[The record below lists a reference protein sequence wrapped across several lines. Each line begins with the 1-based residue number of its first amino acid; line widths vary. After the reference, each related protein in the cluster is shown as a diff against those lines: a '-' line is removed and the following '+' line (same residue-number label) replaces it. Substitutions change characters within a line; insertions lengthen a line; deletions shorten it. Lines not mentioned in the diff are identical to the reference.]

1 MIPLPWSMMSD
12 ATPKKR
18 ATLAVKPA
26 PATLAQAP
34 KAAKPAPATRAP
46 APKAAKPAPKAAT
59 KAEPKPKA
67 APKAEPKPV
76 KTAAAK
82 PATKAAPKAEK
93 PAPQAAPQAEKPAP
107 KAAPEAAKPAPKAAA
122 KAEPKLKA
130 APKAEPKPKASPKAE
145 PKPKAAPKAPE
156 AAKPAPKAAAKA
168 EPAAKPE
175 ATTSPPTKLLLVT
188 GATGFLGRHVVAA
201 AKGAGWRV
209 RVLARATSNLGPIAG
224 LYDEV
229 HTGDVTDAASLRGS
243 CEGVT
248 AVVHCA
254 CAVASTF
261 DAGRAADAA
270 FMAVNAEGTANLAD
284 EVLKVPGLRFVQV
297 SSTAAMG
304 APQTAVVGPDSPCQP
319 KTPYQ
324 RSKRAAELLL
334 LERAERGL
342 NVVIVRTCV
351 IAGPGKERSEL
362 LKMFKL
368 VKAGLFPFL
377 GNNLDIQK
385 PLIDVDDVVQALL
398 LATERG
404 TGGGIYLVTS
414 GGRHTM
420 REILEVAQSLTGGPR
435 THVAIPV
442 AAARL
447 AARAFTQASK
457 FLPDWNVPIT
467 DERIDLFLADRQIDI
482 SRAERE
488 LGYAPKHQSV
498 EEMLGAT
505 YRYYRQRGMI

>member
-1 MIPLPWSMMSD
+1 MMSD

-18 ATLAVKPA
+18 STP
-26 PATLAQAP
+26 
-34 KAAKPAPATRAP
+34 AAKSAP
-46 APKAAKPAPKAAT
+46 APTPLVTKAEPKAVKVAAKPAPKVAPKAA
-59 KAEPKPKA
+59 KAAPKA
-67 APKAEPKPV
+67 APKAAKAAT
-76 KTAAAK
+76 KTAPTAAK
-82 PATKAAPKAEK
+82 AAPKTAPKAAKAATKTAPTAAKAATKAAPT
-93 PAPQAAPQAEKPAP
+93 
-107 KAAPEAAKPAPKAAA
+107 AAKPDVTT
-122 KAEPKLKA
+122 
-130 APKAEPKPKASPKAE
+130 
-145 PKPKAAPKAPE
+145 
-156 AAKPAPKAAAKA
+156 KPA
-168 EPAAKPE
+168 
-175 ATTSPPTKLLLVT
+175 TKLLLVT

-209 RVLARATSNLGPIAG
+209 RVLARSTSNLGPIAG

-243 CEGVT
+243 CEGVS

-284 EVLKVPGLRFVQV
+284 EVMKVPGLRFVQV

-304 APQTAVVGPDSPCQP
+304 APQTSVVGPDSPCQP

-385 PLIDVDDVVQALL
+385 PLIDVEDVVQALL

-404 TGGGIYLVTS
+404 TSGGIYLVTS

-447 AARAFTQASK
+447 AARAFAKVGT

>member
-1 MIPLPWSMMSD
+1 MMSD

-18 ATLAVKPA
+18 ATPAVKS
-26 PATLAQAP
+26 
-34 KAAKPAPATRAP
+34 AP
-46 APKAAKPAPKAAT
+46 APTPPVT
-59 KAEPKPKA
+59 KAEPKTAKVPAKPVAKAAPKAAKA
-67 APKAEPKPV
+67 APKAEPKLA
-76 KTAAAK
+76 TA
-82 PATKAAPKAEK
+82 P
-93 PAPQAAPQAEKPAP
+93 
-107 KAAPEAAKPAPKAAA
+107 AKPAPKAVKPAPKTVSAKTKPSAPKAA
-122 KAEPKLKA
+122 KA
-130 APKAEPKPKASPKAE
+130 APKAEPV
-145 PKPKAAPKAPE
+145 
-156 AAKPAPKAAAKA
+156 AKPA
-168 EPAAKPE
+168 
-175 ATTSPPTKLLLVT
+175 ATTKPATKLLLVT

-229 HTGDVTDAASLRGS
+229 HTGDVTDAASLHGS

-284 EVLKVPGLRFVQV
+284 EVMKVPGLRFVQV

-447 AARAFTQASK
+447 AARAFAQVGT

>member
-1 MIPLPWSMMSD
+1 MMSN

-18 ATLAVKPA
+18 ATPAAKP
-26 PATLAQAP
+26 TLATGSEAP
-34 KAAKPAPATRAP
+34 KAAAKPKPAAKSESAKAPPKPALKAEPTTAKA
-46 APKAAKPAPKAAT
+46 APKAAPTTQKVAPKAAPKAAPKTAAKAAKAAPKAEAKPAKPAPKA
-59 KAEPKPKA
+59 E
-67 APKAEPKPV
+67 
-76 KTAAAK
+76 AK
-82 PATKAAPKAEK
+82 P
-93 PAPQAAPQAEKPAP
+93 
-107 KAAPEAAKPAPKAAA
+107 AKPAPKAELQA
-122 KAEPKLKA
+122 
-130 APKAEPKPKASPKAE
+130 
-145 PKPKAAPKAPE
+145 PKAAP
-156 AAKPAPKAAAKA
+156 AATA
-168 EPAAKPE
+168 EPASKP
-175 ATTSPPTKLLLVT
+175 ATKLLLVT

-229 HTGDVTDAASLRGS
+229 HTGDVTDAASLRDS
-243 CEGVT
+243 CDGVT

-284 EVLKVPGLRFVQV
+284 EVMKVPGLRFVQV

-414 GGRHTM
+414 GARHTM

-447 AARAFTQASK
+447 AARAFAQASK

-498 EEMLGAT
+498 DEMLGAT

>member
-1 MIPLPWSMMSD
+1 MEIGGVNEAERLRQLRTIPLPWSMMSD

-18 ATLAVKPA
+18 ATP
-26 PATLAQAP
+26 
-34 KAAKPAPATRAP
+34 AAKPAPAPPSPASKAAP
-46 APKAAKPAPKAAT
+46 AAKPAA
-59 KAEPKPKA
+59 KA
-67 APKAEPKPV
+67 APKSEP
-76 KTAAAK
+76 
-82 PATKAAPKAEK
+82 
-93 PAPQAAPQAEKPAP
+93 
-107 KAAPEAAKPAPKAAA
+107 KPAPKAAA
-122 KAEPKLKA
+122 KPKTAAKAAPAPKSEPKPKIAAKA
-130 APKAEPKPKASPKAE
+130 APKSEPKP
-145 PKPKAAPKAPE
+145 AA
-156 AAKPAPKAAAKA
+156 KAAAKA
-168 EPAAKPE
+168 APKPTPTPKTAAKAAPKSEPKPAAKAAPKSE
-175 ATTSPPTKLLLVT
+175 PTEFSTPTSKPVAKRLLVT

-201 AKGAGWRV
+201 AKAAGWIV
-209 RVLARATSNLGPIAG
+209 RVLARPTSNLGPIAG

-229 HTGDVTDAASLRGS
+229 HTGDVTDALSLRGS
-243 CEGVT
+243 CEGVS

-270 FMAVNAEGTANLAD
+270 FMAVNADGTANLAD
-284 EVLKVPGLRFVQV
+284 EVMTVPGLRFVQV

-404 TGGGIYLVTS
+404 TGGGVYLVTS

-447 AARAFTQASK
+447 AARAFAQAGR

-488 LGYAPKHQSV
+488 LGYVPKHQSV

-505 YRYYRQRGMI
+505 YRYYRQRGLI

>member
-18 ATLAVKPA
+18 ATPA
-26 PATLAQAP
+26 ARPASAPTTSASKAAP
-34 KAAKPAPATRAP
+34 KAPSAKPKAATAPAKPAPTAE
-46 APKAAKPAPKAAT
+46 PKAATAPAKPAPKA
-59 KAEPKPKA
+59 EPKA
-67 APKAEPKPV
+67 A
-76 KTAAAK
+76 TAPAK
-82 PATKAAPKAEK
+82 S
-93 PAPQAAPQAEKPAP
+93 AP
-107 KAAPEAAKPAPKAAA
+107 KAAAKAATAPAKPAPKAAA
-122 KAEPKLKA
+122 KAATAPAKP
-130 APKAEPKPKASPKAE
+130 APKAEPK
-145 PKPKAAPKAPE
+145 AATAP
-156 AAKPAPKAAAKA
+156 AKPAPKAVKPAPKTVSAKTKPSAPKAAKA
-168 EPAAKPE
+168 APTAAPAAKPD
-175 ATTSPPTKLLLVT
+175 ATPKPATKLLLVT

-284 EVLKVPGLRFVQV
+284 EVMKVPGLRFVQV

-447 AARAFTQASK
+447 AARAFAQAGR

>member
-1 MIPLPWSMMSD
+1 MEIGGVNEAERLRQLRTIPLPWSMMSD

-18 ATLAVKPA
+18 ATP
-26 PATLAQAP
+26 
-34 KAAKPAPATRAP
+34 AAKPAPAPPSPASKAAP
-46 APKAAKPAPKAAT
+46 AAKPAA
-59 KAEPKPKA
+59 KA
-67 APKAEPKPV
+67 APKSEP
-76 KTAAAK
+76 
-82 PATKAAPKAEK
+82 
-93 PAPQAAPQAEKPAP
+93 
-107 KAAPEAAKPAPKAAA
+107 KPAPKAAA
-122 KAEPKLKA
+122 KPKTAAKAAPAPKSEPKPKIAAKA
-130 APKAEPKPKASPKAE
+130 APKSEPKPAANAAA
-145 PKPKAAPKAPE
+145 KAAPKPTPTPKTASK
-156 AAKPAPKAAAKA
+156 AAPKSEPKPAAKA
-168 EPAAKPE
+168 APKSEPTEFSTPTSKPVAKR
-175 ATTSPPTKLLLVT
+175 LLVT

-201 AKGAGWRV
+201 AKAAGWIV
-209 RVLARATSNLGPIAG
+209 RVLARPTSNLGPIAG

-229 HTGDVTDAASLRGS
+229 HTGDVTDALSLRGS
-243 CEGVT
+243 CEGVS

-270 FMAVNAEGTANLAD
+270 FMAVNADGTANLAD
-284 EVLKVPGLRFVQV
+284 EVMTVPGLRFVQV

-404 TGGGIYLVTS
+404 TGGGVYLVTS

-447 AARAFTQASK
+447 AARAFAQAGR

-488 LGYAPKHQSV
+488 LGYVPKHQSV

-505 YRYYRQRGMI
+505 YRYYRQRGLI

>member
-1 MIPLPWSMMSD
+1 M
-12 ATPKKR
+12 
-18 ATLAVKPA
+18 
-26 PATLAQAP
+26 
-34 KAAKPAPATRAP
+34 
-46 APKAAKPAPKAAT
+46 
-59 KAEPKPKA
+59 
-67 APKAEPKPV
+67 
-76 KTAAAK
+76 
-82 PATKAAPKAEK
+82 
-93 PAPQAAPQAEKPAP
+93 
-107 KAAPEAAKPAPKAAA
+107 
-122 KAEPKLKA
+122 
-130 APKAEPKPKASPKAE
+130 
-145 PKPKAAPKAPE
+145 
-156 AAKPAPKAAAKA
+156 
-168 EPAAKPE
+168 
-175 ATTSPPTKLLLVT
+175 T

-201 AKGAGWRV
+201 AKAAGWIV
-209 RVLARATSNLGPIAG
+209 RVLARPTSNLGPIAG

-229 HTGDVTDAASLRGS
+229 HTGDITDALSLRGS

-261 DAGRAADAA
+261 DAGRAAESA

-284 EVLKVPGLRFVQV
+284 EVMKVPGLRFVQV

-304 APQTAVVGPDSPCQP
+304 APQTTVVGPDSPCNP

-324 RSKRAAELLL
+324 RSKRAAEELL
-334 LERAERGL
+334 LERASRGL

-377 GNNLDIQK
+377 GNNLEVQK

-404 TGGGIYLVTS
+404 TPGGIYLVTS
-414 GGRHTM
+414 GARHTM

-435 THVAIPV
+435 THLPIPV

-447 AARAFTQASK
+447 AAKAFAK
-457 FLPDWNVPIT
+457 AGRFLPDWNVPIT

>member
-1 MIPLPWSMMSD
+1 
-12 ATPKKR
+12 
-18 ATLAVKPA
+18 
-26 PATLAQAP
+26 
-34 KAAKPAPATRAP
+34 
-46 APKAAKPAPKAAT
+46 
-59 KAEPKPKA
+59 
-67 APKAEPKPV
+67 
-76 KTAAAK
+76 
-82 PATKAAPKAEK
+82 
-93 PAPQAAPQAEKPAP
+93 
-107 KAAPEAAKPAPKAAA
+107 
-122 KAEPKLKA
+122 
-130 APKAEPKPKASPKAE
+130 
-145 PKPKAAPKAPE
+145 
-156 AAKPAPKAAAKA
+156 
-168 EPAAKPE
+168 
-175 ATTSPPTKLLLVT
+175 
-188 GATGFLGRHVVAA
+188 
-201 AKGAGWRV
+201 V

-284 EVLKVPGLRFVQV
+284 EVMKVPGLRFVQV

-404 TGGGIYLVTS
+404 TAGGIYLVTS
-414 GGRHTM
+414 GARHTM

-447 AARAFTQASK
+447 AARAFAQASK

>member
-1 MIPLPWSMMSD
+1 MMSD

-18 ATLAVKPA
+18 APLAAKSA
-26 PATLAQAP
+26 PATIRPVSKAAPKSAKAAPKAEP
-34 KAAKPAPATRAP
+34 KAAKAPAKAAP
-46 APKAAKPAPKAAT
+46 KAEPKAAKAPAKAAPKA
-59 KAEPKPKA
+59 EPKA
-67 APKAEPKPV
+67 APKAEPAG
-76 KTAAAK
+76 TAA
-82 PATKAAPKAEK
+82 PA
-93 PAPQAAPQAEKPAP
+93 
-107 KAAPEAAKPAPKAAA
+107 
-122 KAEPKLKA
+122 
-130 APKAEPKPKASPKAE
+130 
-145 PKPKAAPKAPE
+145 
-156 AAKPAPKAAAKA
+156 A
-168 EPAAKPE
+168 EPA
-175 ATTSPPTKLLLVT
+175 TKLLLVT

-243 CEGVT
+243 CDGVT

-261 DAGRAADAA
+261 DAGRAADEA

-284 EVLKVPGLRFVQV
+284 EVMKVPGLRFVQV

-324 RSKRAAELLL
+324 LSKRAAELLL

-377 GNNLDIQK
+377 GNNLEVQK

-414 GGRHTM
+414 GARHTM

-447 AARAFTQASK
+447 AARAFAQAGR

>member
-1 MIPLPWSMMSD
+1 MIPLPRSMMSD

-18 ATLAVKPA
+18 ATP
-26 PATLAQAP
+26 
-34 KAAKPAPATRAP
+34 AAKPAPAPPSSAPKAAP
-46 APKAAKPAPKAAT
+46 APKSEPKPKTAAKAAPKSEPKTAAKAAPAPKS
-59 KAEPKPKA
+59 EPKTAAKAAPAPKSEPKTAAKAAPAPKSEPKA
-67 APKAEPKPV
+67 APKATSKPKP
-76 KTAAAK
+76 AA
-82 PATKAAPKAEK
+82 KAAPKSE
-93 PAPQAAPQAEKPAP
+93 
-107 KAAPEAAKPAPKAAA
+107 PKAAA
-122 KAEPKLKA
+122 KAEPKSV
-130 APKAEPKPKASPKAE
+130 PAEISTPT
-145 PKPKAAPKAPE
+145 
-156 AAKPAPKAAAKA
+156 AKPAAKR
-168 EPAAKPE
+168 
-175 ATTSPPTKLLLVT
+175 LLVT

-201 AKGAGWRV
+201 AKAAGWIV
-209 RVLARATSNLGPIAG
+209 RVLARPTSNLGPIAG

-270 FMAVNAEGTANLAD
+270 FMAVNADGTANLAD
-284 EVLKVPGLRFVQV
+284 EVMKVPGLRFVQV

-334 LERAERGL
+334 LERAEQGL

-385 PLIDVDDVVQALL
+385 PLIEVDDVVQALL

-404 TGGGIYLVTS
+404 TGGGVYLVTS
-414 GGRHTM
+414 GARHTM

-447 AARAFTQASK
+447 AARAFAQAGR

>member
-1 MIPLPWSMMSD
+1 
-12 ATPKKR
+12 
-18 ATLAVKPA
+18 
-26 PATLAQAP
+26 
-34 KAAKPAPATRAP
+34 
-46 APKAAKPAPKAAT
+46 
-59 KAEPKPKA
+59 
-67 APKAEPKPV
+67 
-76 KTAAAK
+76 
-82 PATKAAPKAEK
+82 
-93 PAPQAAPQAEKPAP
+93 
-107 KAAPEAAKPAPKAAA
+107 
-122 KAEPKLKA
+122 
-130 APKAEPKPKASPKAE
+130 
-145 PKPKAAPKAPE
+145 
-156 AAKPAPKAAAKA
+156 
-168 EPAAKPE
+168 
-175 ATTSPPTKLLLVT
+175 
-188 GATGFLGRHVVAA
+188 VVAA
-201 AKGAGWRV
+201 AKADGWIV
-209 RVLARATSNLGPIAG
+209 RVLARPTSNLGPIAG

-229 HTGDVTDAASLRGS
+229 HTGDVTDALSLRGS
-243 CEGVT
+243 CEGVS

-270 FMAVNAEGTANLAD
+270 FMAVNADGTANLAD
-284 EVLKVPGLRFVQV
+284 EVMTVPGLRFVQV

-404 TGGGIYLVTS
+404 TGGGVYLVTS

-447 AARAFTQASK
+447 AARAFAQAGR

-488 LGYAPKHQSV
+488 LGYVPKHQRV

-505 YRYYRQRGMI
+505 YRYYRQRGLI

>member
-1 MIPLPWSMMSD
+1 VAAELS
-12 ATPKKR
+12 TP
-18 ATLAVKPA
+18 T
-26 PATLAQAP
+26 
-34 KAAKPAPATRAP
+34 AKPV
-46 APKAAKPAPKAAT
+46 AKR
-59 KAEPKPKA
+59 
-67 APKAEPKPV
+67 
-76 KTAAAK
+76 
-82 PATKAAPKAEK
+82 
-93 PAPQAAPQAEKPAP
+93 
-107 KAAPEAAKPAPKAAA
+107 
-122 KAEPKLKA
+122 
-130 APKAEPKPKASPKAE
+130 
-145 PKPKAAPKAPE
+145 
-156 AAKPAPKAAAKA
+156 
-168 EPAAKPE
+168 
-175 ATTSPPTKLLLVT
+175 LLVT

-201 AKGAGWRV
+201 AKAAGWIV
-209 RVLARATSNLGPIAG
+209 RVLARPTSNLGPIAG

-284 EVLKVPGLRFVQV
+284 EVMKVPGLRFVQV

-304 APQTAVVGPDSPCQP
+304 APQTAVVGPDSPCEP

-404 TGGGIYLVTS
+404 TAGGIYLVTS
-414 GGRHTM
+414 GARHTM

-447 AARAFTQASK
+447 AARAFAQASK

>member
-1 MIPLPWSMMSD
+1 
-12 ATPKKR
+12 
-18 ATLAVKPA
+18 
-26 PATLAQAP
+26 
-34 KAAKPAPATRAP
+34 
-46 APKAAKPAPKAAT
+46 
-59 KAEPKPKA
+59 
-67 APKAEPKPV
+67 
-76 KTAAAK
+76 
-82 PATKAAPKAEK
+82 
-93 PAPQAAPQAEKPAP
+93 
-107 KAAPEAAKPAPKAAA
+107 
-122 KAEPKLKA
+122 
-130 APKAEPKPKASPKAE
+130 
-145 PKPKAAPKAPE
+145 
-156 AAKPAPKAAAKA
+156 
-168 EPAAKPE
+168 
-175 ATTSPPTKLLLVT
+175 
-188 GATGFLGRHVVAA
+188 
-201 AKGAGWRV
+201 
-209 RVLARATSNLGPIAG
+209 
-224 LYDEV
+224 
-229 HTGDVTDAASLRGS
+229 
-243 CEGVT
+243 
-248 AVVHCA
+248 
-254 CAVASTF
+254 
-261 DAGRAADAA
+261 
-270 FMAVNAEGTANLAD
+270 
-284 EVLKVPGLRFVQV
+284 
-297 SSTAAMG
+297 
-304 APQTAVVGPDSPCQP
+304 
-319 KTPYQ
+319 
-324 RSKRAAELLL
+324 LLL

-377 GNNLDIQK
+377 GNNLDVQK

-414 GGRHTM
+414 GARHTM

-447 AARAFTQASK
+447 AARAFAQASK

-467 DERIDLFLADRQIDI
+467 DERVDLFLADRQIDI

>member
-1 MIPLPWSMMSD
+1 MMSD

-18 ATLAVKPA
+18 STP
-26 PATLAQAP
+26 
-34 KAAKPAPATRAP
+34 AAKSAP
-46 APKAAKPAPKAAT
+46 APTPLVTKAEPKAVKVAAKPAPKVAPKAA
-59 KAEPKPKA
+59 KAAPKA
-67 APKAEPKPV
+67 APKAAKAAPKAAPTAAKAAP
-76 KTAAAK
+76 KTASKAAK
-82 PATKAAPKAEK
+82 AAPKAAPTAAKAATKTAPTAAKAAPKTAPKAAKAATKTAPTAAKAATKAAPT
-93 PAPQAAPQAEKPAP
+93 
-107 KAAPEAAKPAPKAAA
+107 AAKPDVTT
-122 KAEPKLKA
+122 
-130 APKAEPKPKASPKAE
+130 
-145 PKPKAAPKAPE
+145 
-156 AAKPAPKAAAKA
+156 KPA
-168 EPAAKPE
+168 
-175 ATTSPPTKLLLVT
+175 TKLLLVT

-243 CEGVT
+243 CEGVS

-261 DAGRAADAA
+261 DAGRAAEAA

-284 EVLKVPGLRFVQV
+284 EVMKVPGLRFVQV

-304 APQTAVVGPDSPCQP
+304 APQTSVVGPDSPCQP

-385 PLIDVDDVVQALL
+385 PLIDVEDVVQALL

-404 TGGGIYLVTS
+404 TSGGIYLVTS

-447 AARAFTQASK
+447 AARAFAKAGT

>member
-1 MIPLPWSMMSD
+1 MEIGGVNEAERLRQLRTIPLPWSMMSD

-18 ATLAVKPA
+18 ATS
-26 PATLAQAP
+26 
-34 KAAKPAPATRAP
+34 AAKPAPAPPSPASKTAP
-46 APKAAKPAPKAAT
+46 AAKAAAR
-59 KAEPKPKA
+59 A
-67 APKAEPKPV
+67 APKSEP
-76 KTAAAK
+76 
-82 PATKAAPKAEK
+82 
-93 PAPQAAPQAEKPAP
+93 
-107 KAAPEAAKPAPKAAA
+107 KPAPKAAA
-122 KAEPKLKA
+122 KPKPAAKA
-130 APKAEPKPKASPKAE
+130 APKSEPTP
-145 PKPKAAPKAPE
+145 
-156 AAKPAPKAAAKA
+156 AAKAAPKAAAKA
-168 EPAAKPE
+168 KPKPTVAPKAAPKAAAKAKPKPTVAPKAAPKAAAKAKPKPTVAPKAAPISKPAAKR
-175 ATTSPPTKLLLVT
+175 LLVT

-201 AKGAGWRV
+201 AKAAGWIV
-209 RVLARATSNLGPIAG
+209 RVLARPTSNLGPIAG

-284 EVLKVPGLRFVQV
+284 EVMKVPGLRFVQV

-447 AARAFTQASK
+447 AARAFKQAGR

>member
-1 MIPLPWSMMSD
+1 MEIGGVNEAERLRQLRTIPLPWSMMSD

-18 ATLAVKPA
+18 ATP
-26 PATLAQAP
+26 
-34 KAAKPAPATRAP
+34 AAKPAPAPPSPDSKAAP
-46 APKAAKPAPKAAT
+46 AAKPAA
-59 KAEPKPKA
+59 KA
-67 APKAEPKPV
+67 APKSEP
-76 KTAAAK
+76 
-82 PATKAAPKAEK
+82 
-93 PAPQAAPQAEKPAP
+93 
-107 KAAPEAAKPAPKAAA
+107 KPAPKAAA
-122 KAEPKLKA
+122 KPKTAAKAAPAPKSEPKPKIAAKA
-130 APKAEPKPKASPKAE
+130 APKSEPKP
-145 PKPKAAPKAPE
+145 AA
-156 AAKPAPKAAAKA
+156 KAAAKA
-168 EPAAKPE
+168 APKPTPTPKTASKAAPKSEPKPAAKAAPKSE
-175 ATTSPPTKLLLVT
+175 PTEFSTPTSKPVAKRLLVT

-201 AKGAGWRV
+201 AKAAGWIV
-209 RVLARATSNLGPIAG
+209 RVLARPTSNLGPIAG

-229 HTGDVTDAASLRGS
+229 HTGDVTDALSLRGS
-243 CEGVT
+243 CEGVS

-270 FMAVNAEGTANLAD
+270 FMAVNADGTANLAD
-284 EVLKVPGLRFVQV
+284 EVMTVPGLRFVQV

-404 TGGGIYLVTS
+404 TGGGVYLVTS

-447 AARAFTQASK
+447 AARAFAQAGR

-488 LGYAPKHQSV
+488 LGYVPKHQSV

-505 YRYYRQRGMI
+505 YRYYRQRGLI

>member
-1 MIPLPWSMMSD
+1 MMSD

-18 ATLAVKPA
+18 ATPA
-26 PATLAQAP
+26 ARPASAPTTSASKAAP
-34 KAAKPAPATRAP
+34 KAPSAKPKAATAP
-46 APKAAKPAPKAAT
+46 AKPAPKA
-59 KAEPKPKA
+59 
-67 APKAEPKPV
+67 V
-76 KTAAAK
+76 
-82 PATKAAPKAEK
+82 
-93 PAPQAAPQAEKPAP
+93 KPAP
-107 KAAPEAAKPAPKAAA
+107 KTVSAKTKPSAPKAA
-122 KAEPKLKA
+122 KA
-130 APKAEPKPKASPKAE
+130 APT
-145 PKPKAAPKAPE
+145 AA
-156 AAKPAPKAAAKA
+156 
-168 EPAAKPE
+168 PAAKPD
-175 ATTSPPTKLLLVT
+175 ATPKPATKLLLVT

-284 EVLKVPGLRFVQV
+284 EVMKVPGLRFVQV

-447 AARAFTQASK
+447 AARAFAQAGR

>member
-1 MIPLPWSMMSD
+1 MEIGGVNEAERLRQLRTIPLPWSMMSD

-18 ATLAVKPA
+18 ATP
-26 PATLAQAP
+26 
-34 KAAKPAPATRAP
+34 AAKPAPAPPSPASKAAP
-46 APKAAKPAPKAAT
+46 AAKPAA
-59 KAEPKPKA
+59 KA
-67 APKAEPKPV
+67 APKSEP
-76 KTAAAK
+76 
-82 PATKAAPKAEK
+82 
-93 PAPQAAPQAEKPAP
+93 
-107 KAAPEAAKPAPKAAA
+107 KPAPKAAA
-122 KAEPKLKA
+122 KPKTAAKAAPAPKSEPKPKIAAKA
-130 APKAEPKPKASPKAE
+130 APKSEPKP
-145 PKPKAAPKAPE
+145 AA
-156 AAKPAPKAAAKA
+156 KAAAKA
-168 EPAAKPE
+168 APKPTPTPKTAAKAAPKSEPKPAAKAAPKSE
-175 ATTSPPTKLLLVT
+175 PTEFSTPTSKPVAKRLLVT

-201 AKGAGWRV
+201 AKAAGWIV
-209 RVLARATSNLGPIAG
+209 RVLARPTSNLGPIAG

-229 HTGDVTDAASLRGS
+229 HTGDVTDALSLRGS
-243 CEGVT
+243 CEGVS

-270 FMAVNAEGTANLAD
+270 FMAVNADGTANLAD
-284 EVLKVPGLRFVQV
+284 EVMTVPGLRFVQV

-404 TGGGIYLVTS
+404 TGGGVYLVTS

-447 AARAFTQASK
+447 AARAFAQAGR

-505 YRYYRQRGMI
+505 YRYYRQRGLI

>member
-1 MIPLPWSMMSD
+1 MEIGGVNEAERLRQLRTIPLPWSMMSD

-18 ATLAVKPA
+18 ATP
-26 PATLAQAP
+26 
-34 KAAKPAPATRAP
+34 AAKPAPAPPSPASKAAP
-46 APKAAKPAPKAAT
+46 AAKPAA
-59 KAEPKPKA
+59 KA
-67 APKAEPKPV
+67 APKSEP
-76 KTAAAK
+76 
-82 PATKAAPKAEK
+82 
-93 PAPQAAPQAEKPAP
+93 
-107 KAAPEAAKPAPKAAA
+107 KPAPKAAA
-122 KAEPKLKA
+122 KPKTAAKAAPAPKSEPKPKIAAKA
-130 APKAEPKPKASPKAE
+130 APKSEPKP
-145 PKPKAAPKAPE
+145 AA
-156 AAKPAPKAAAKA
+156 KAAAKA
-168 EPAAKPE
+168 APKPTPTPKTAAKAAPKSEPKPAAKAAPKTASKAAPKSE
-175 ATTSPPTKLLLVT
+175 PKPAAKAAPKSEPTEFSTPTSKPVAKRLLVT

-201 AKGAGWRV
+201 AKAAGWIV
-209 RVLARATSNLGPIAG
+209 RVLARPTSNLGPIAG

-229 HTGDVTDAASLRGS
+229 HTGDVTDALSLRGS
-243 CEGVT
+243 CEGVS

-270 FMAVNAEGTANLAD
+270 FMAVNADGTANLAD
-284 EVLKVPGLRFVQV
+284 EVMTVPGLRFVQV

-404 TGGGIYLVTS
+404 TGGGVYLVTS

-447 AARAFTQASK
+447 AARAFAQAGR

-488 LGYAPKHQSV
+488 LGYVPKHQSV

-505 YRYYRQRGMI
+505 YRYYRQRGLI

>member
-1 MIPLPWSMMSD
+1 
-12 ATPKKR
+12 
-18 ATLAVKPA
+18 
-26 PATLAQAP
+26 
-34 KAAKPAPATRAP
+34 
-46 APKAAKPAPKAAT
+46 
-59 KAEPKPKA
+59 
-67 APKAEPKPV
+67 
-76 KTAAAK
+76 
-82 PATKAAPKAEK
+82 
-93 PAPQAAPQAEKPAP
+93 
-107 KAAPEAAKPAPKAAA
+107 
-122 KAEPKLKA
+122 
-130 APKAEPKPKASPKAE
+130 
-145 PKPKAAPKAPE
+145 
-156 AAKPAPKAAAKA
+156 
-168 EPAAKPE
+168 
-175 ATTSPPTKLLLVT
+175 VT

-229 HTGDVTDAASLRGS
+229 HTGDVTDAASLRDS
-243 CEGVT
+243 CDGVT

-261 DAGRAADAA
+261 DAGRAADEA

-284 EVLKVPGLRFVQV
+284 EVMKVPGLRFVQV

-414 GGRHTM
+414 GARHTM

-447 AARAFTQASK
+447 AARAFAQASK

-498 EEMLGAT
+498 DEMLGAT

>member
-1 MIPLPWSMMSD
+1 VAAELS
-12 ATPKKR
+12 TP
-18 ATLAVKPA
+18 T
-26 PATLAQAP
+26 
-34 KAAKPAPATRAP
+34 AKPV
-46 APKAAKPAPKAAT
+46 AKR
-59 KAEPKPKA
+59 
-67 APKAEPKPV
+67 
-76 KTAAAK
+76 
-82 PATKAAPKAEK
+82 
-93 PAPQAAPQAEKPAP
+93 
-107 KAAPEAAKPAPKAAA
+107 
-122 KAEPKLKA
+122 
-130 APKAEPKPKASPKAE
+130 
-145 PKPKAAPKAPE
+145 
-156 AAKPAPKAAAKA
+156 
-168 EPAAKPE
+168 
-175 ATTSPPTKLLLVT
+175 LLVT

-201 AKGAGWRV
+201 AKAAGWIV
-209 RVLARATSNLGPIAG
+209 RVLARPTSNLGPIAG

-248 AVVHCA
+248 AVLHCA

-270 FMAVNAEGTANLAD
+270 FMAVNADGTANLAD
-284 EVLKVPGLRFVQV
+284 EVMKVPGLRFVQV

-324 RSKRAAELLL
+324 RSKRTAELLL

-414 GGRHTM
+414 GARHTM

-447 AARAFTQASK
+447 AARAFAQAGR

>member
-1 MIPLPWSMMSD
+1 MMSD
-12 ATPKKR
+12 AKPKKR
-18 ATLAVKPA
+18 ATPAVKPA
-26 PATLAQAP
+26 PAP
-34 KAAKPAPATRAP
+34 PSS
-46 APKAAKPAPKAAT
+46 
-59 KAEPKPKA
+59 
-67 APKAEPKPV
+67 
-76 KTAAAK
+76 
-82 PATKAAPKAEK
+82 
-93 PAPQAAPQAEKPAP
+93 AP
-107 KAAPEAAKPAPKAAA
+107 KAAPAPKREPKPAAKAAPKSEPKPAAKAAPNSEPKPAAKAAPAAKREPKPETAAKAAPKSDPNAAPKAAS
-122 KAEPKLKA
+122 KPKPAAKA
-130 APKAEPKPKASPKAE
+130 AP
-145 PKPKAAPKAPE
+145 APKSVAAELSTPT
-156 AAKPAPKAAAKA
+156 AKPVAKR
-168 EPAAKPE
+168 
-175 ATTSPPTKLLLVT
+175 LLVT

-201 AKGAGWRV
+201 AKAAGWIV
-209 RVLARATSNLGPIAG
+209 RVLARPTSNLGPIAG

-248 AVVHCA
+248 AVLHCA

-284 EVLKVPGLRFVQV
+284 EVMKVPGLRFVQV

-304 APQTAVVGPDSPCQP
+304 APQTAVVGPDSPCEP

-324 RSKRAAELLL
+324 RSKRTAELLL

-414 GGRHTM
+414 GARHTM

-447 AARAFTQASK
+447 AARAFAQAGR

>member
-1 MIPLPWSMMSD
+1 MEIGGVNEAERLRQLRTIPLPWSMMSD

-18 ATLAVKPA
+18 ATS
-26 PATLAQAP
+26 
-34 KAAKPAPATRAP
+34 AAKPAPAPPSPASKTAP
-46 APKAAKPAPKAAT
+46 AAKAAAR
-59 KAEPKPKA
+59 A
-67 APKAEPKPV
+67 APKSEP
-76 KTAAAK
+76 
-82 PATKAAPKAEK
+82 
-93 PAPQAAPQAEKPAP
+93 
-107 KAAPEAAKPAPKAAA
+107 KPAPKAAA
-122 KAEPKLKA
+122 KPKTAAKA
-130 APKAEPKPKASPKAE
+130 APKSEPTP
-145 PKPKAAPKAPE
+145 
-156 AAKPAPKAAAKA
+156 AAKAAPKAAAKA
-168 EPAAKPE
+168 KPKPTVAPKAAPISKPAAKR
-175 ATTSPPTKLLLVT
+175 LLVT

-201 AKGAGWRV
+201 AKAAGWIV
-209 RVLARATSNLGPIAG
+209 RVLARPTSNLGPIAG

-284 EVLKVPGLRFVQV
+284 EVMKVPGLRFVQV

-447 AARAFTQASK
+447 AARAFKQAGR